1 MGQYSKKGMYSG
13 YDKNHK
19 ERDKKDYY
27 STPIEEVFNILNKI
41 GFKFVD
47 TDVILEPSCG
57 SGHMVEG
64 IIRYCKENGFIPN
77 IIATD
82 IQEREIKANIEGAS
96 LLMGREY
103 DFIEDSYPYI
113 DNIDYII
120 MNPPFSLIEP
130 FVMKSLDIAKKGV
143 LMFGRLQFLEGE
155 KRYEHILKDNPPT
168 IFYTYVDRVACFK
181 DGNTTIKPSSIQA
194 YAWFYWDKQKDNKTT
209 TAGWIR
215 RIGK

>member
-27 STPIEEVFNILNKI
+27 STPIEEVFNILDKI

-130 FVMKSLDIAKKGV
+130 FVMKSLEIAKKGI

-181 DGNTTIKPSSIQA
+181 DGNTAIKPSSIQA

-209 TAGWIR
+209 IADWIR

>member
-1 MGQYSKKGMYSG
+1 MGQYDKNGMYAG

-19 ERDKKDYY
+19 ERERKDYY
-27 STPIEEVFNILNKI
+27 STPVEEVFNILDKMN
-41 GFKFVD
+41 FKFVN

-57 SGHMVEG
+57 GGHMIEG
-64 IIRYCKENGFIPN
+64 IIRYCKKNGFIPN

-82 IQEREIKANIEGAS
+82 IQEREIKANIENTT
-96 LLMGREY
+96 LLMGKEY

-194 YAWFYWDKQKDNKTT
+194 YAWFYWDKQKDNKIT
-209 TAGWIR
+209 TADWIR

>member
-1 MGQYSKKGMYSG
+1 MGQYSKKGMCSG

-27 STPIEEVFNILNKI
+27 STPAVEVFNILNKI
-41 GFKFVD
+41 GFEFVD

-57 SGHMVEG
+57 GGHMVEG
-64 IIRYCKENGFIPN
+64 IICYCKENNFVPN

-82 IQEREIKANIEGAS
+82 IQEREIKANIEDVS
-96 LLMGREY
+96 LLMGKEY

-130 FVMKSLDIAKKGV
+130 FVMKSLEIAKKGV

-181 DGNTTIKPSSIQA
+181 DGNTSVKPASVQA
-194 YAWFYWDKQKDNKTT
+194 YAWFYWNKNSNNKIT
-209 TAGWIR
+209 TADWIR

>member
-1 MGQYSKKGMYSG
+1 MGQYNKKGMYAG

-19 ERDKKDYY
+19 ERERKDYY
-27 STPIEEVFNILNKI
+27 STLVEEVFNILDKMD
-41 GFKFVD
+41 FKFVN

-57 SGHMVEG
+57 GGHMIEG
-64 IIRYCKENGFIPN
+64 IIHYCKENGFIPN

-82 IQEREIKANIEGAS
+82 IQEREIKANIENTT
-96 LLMGREY
+96 LLMGKEY

-194 YAWFYWDKQKDNKTT
+194 YAWFYWDKQKDSNIT
-209 TAGWIR
+209 TAKWIR

>member
-1 MGQYSKKGMYSG
+1 
-13 YDKNHK
+13 
-19 ERDKKDYY
+19 
-27 STPIEEVFNILNKI
+27 
-41 GFKFVD
+41 
-47 TDVILEPSCG
+47 
-57 SGHMVEG
+57 
-64 IIRYCKENGFIPN
+64 
-77 IIATD
+77 
-82 IQEREIKANIEGAS
+82 
-96 LLMGREY
+96 MGREY

-130 FVMKSLDIAKKGV
+130 FVMKSLEIAKKGV

-181 DGNTTIKPSSIQA
+181 DGNTAIKPSSIQA

-209 TAGWIR
+209 IADWIR